1 MAEIKE
7 MFPHIAGYN
16 NIKKEGKQIIDIL
29 SNPQNFISK
38 GSYIPRGWFL
48 YGDPGMGKTRF
59 VKDIAEYLDYNIIE
73 ISSSEAIRR
82 NLSTNEMLVTG
93 FDEAIEQKRCIIFLD
108 ELDRLCGYDR
118 FDYAVSDNLEN
129 QKILLHKLD
138 EIKNMNGIVVF
149 ATANHEE
156 YLDESVLRSGRFDR
170 HIHFPDPTASDREEL
185 VNYFLGGVPVADD
198 ISLNDIVKTTCGSS
212 CAEIESIINES
223 KILMISNHLDSI
235 DYESFNLAYN
245 RITREDI
252 AEENPETGDK
262 LKYVAY
268 HEAGHCVAAY
278 LLKPEAIR
286 EVTLYH
292 QGEGVAQLSL
302 DSEDGCVYT
311 QEDIEKLIKIA
322 FAGYVT
328 VPMMTGTYTYG
339 CEGDLDKGIG
349 LINSMMDSGFFGVS
363 YSVCRRSENSQF
375 KYDKMTI
382 ELTEKYCDQTKELLE
397 SHKDMIEKLAQE
409 LVKKKKLSKK
419 EIFEIFKN

>member
-170 HIHFPDPTASDREEL
+170 HIHFPAPTASDREEL

-268 HEAGHCVAAY
+268 HEAGHCVTAY
-278 LLKPEAIR
+278 LLKPDAIR
-286 EVTLYH
+286 EVTL
-292 QGEGVAQLSL
+292 
-302 DSEDGCVYT
+302 
-311 QEDIEKLIKIA
+311 K
-322 FAGYVT
+322 
-328 VPMMTGTYTYG
+328 
-339 CEGDLDKGIG
+339 
-349 LINSMMDSGFFGVS
+349 
-363 YSVCRRSENSQF
+363 
-375 KYDKMTI
+375 
-382 ELTEKYCDQTKELLE
+382 
-397 SHKDMIEKLAQE
+397 
-409 LVKKKKLSKK
+409 
-419 EIFEIFKN
+419 